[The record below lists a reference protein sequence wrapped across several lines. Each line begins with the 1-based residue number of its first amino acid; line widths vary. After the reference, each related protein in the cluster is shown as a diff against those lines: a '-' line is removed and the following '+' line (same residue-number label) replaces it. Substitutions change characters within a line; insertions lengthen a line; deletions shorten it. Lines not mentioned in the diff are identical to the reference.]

1 MSLCNNLNYLPH
13 FKLFGIVVKKCH
25 EANEINKYRKYL
37 EKFQSLAKVGF
48 FYSLDFF
55 DDQISPFGCL
65 DAM

>member
-1 MSLCNNLNYLPH
+1 MPSIGFVNLQKMSLCNNLNYLPH

-48 FYSLDFF
+48 FDSLD
-55 DDQISPFGCL
+55 L
-65 DAM
+65 